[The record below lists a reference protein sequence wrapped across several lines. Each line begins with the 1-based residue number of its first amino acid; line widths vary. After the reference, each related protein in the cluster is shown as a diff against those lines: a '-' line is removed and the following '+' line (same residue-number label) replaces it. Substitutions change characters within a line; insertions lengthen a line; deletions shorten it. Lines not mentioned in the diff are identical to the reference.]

1 MSKLFGADEL
11 EDVVHARGRLNILA
25 YLATVEFADFMTLVD
40 EVNLAKGSVGQ
51 HLKKLEDAGY
61 VTLKRELLSNRTRT
75 IVKLTRS
82 GREALQQYLEKLQT
96 LLGVVKAANRGKL
109 EG

>member
-1 MSKLFGADEL
+1 VSKPFDTEEL

-61 VTLKRELLSNRTRT
+61 INVNRQLLSNKTRT
-75 IVKLTRS
+75 IVTLTRP
-82 GREALQQYLEKLQT
+82 GREALEQYLEKLHN
-96 LLGVVKAANRGKL
+96 LLGVVKAANHSKL
-109 EG
+109 AS